1 MNKSNLKNTKLYKK
15 MSVDNNKTIKVE
27 ELNEVEPVVPSSHNM
42 NGSYAV
48 LMETNGEEMESWYYF
63 IKVEGN
69 EESLKYLQSQLEQV
83 EWYILDDLSTFDL
96 DLDHYVSAQT
106 AKEMTKVDLNH
117 CSFHR
122 KFDGKLQK
130 IDLGFSKK
138 DKNKKK
144 IKKTFDI
151 LGYGLIEDFI
161 DDEDVDEEDL
171 VSGSNSE
178 SSYSE
183 DTDDESVSSSE
194 SEDSRY
200 RNRGDRNKKYEVPP
214 SVLRNRLKDKIAEE
228 KDKRKRGGR
237 KHDDRD

>member
-1 MNKSNLKNTKLYKK
+1 